1 MDSLDEI
8 NKNFTNKLQKRI
20 DRDLGRL
27 MVRLTADMKVH
38 KRTIINVKSDVVKVW
53 MEEVAR
59 GALTSSNMIGPLT
72 AMPR

>member
-27 MVRLTADMKVH
+27 MVRLTADMEVH
-38 KRTIINVKSDVVKVW
+38 KRTIINVKSDVVW

-59 GALTSSNMIGPLT
+59 GALASSNMIGPLT